1 MARNAKVQT
10 SGDDSPR
17 EAIRITEAHSS
28 VEEQHRARVKKYL
41 TIMSVRIPA
50 LVLAAISYSIWA
62 NPWIAMAIIGIS
74 IPLPWMAVLIANDR
88 PPRTADEPSRYYY
101 RAQDS
106 TALEA
111 RPHPVVDDGAE
122 IIDDRPA
129 LTTKVAAPTASAPRQ
144 PKQKAPKPY
153 TGEDFLADNFPSS
166 S

>member
-17 EAIRITEAHSS
+17 EAIRITEAHLS
-28 VEEQHRARVKKYL
+28 VEDQHRARVKKYL

-88 PPRTADEPSRYYY
+88 PPRTEDEPSRYHY

-111 RPHPVVDDGAE
+111 RPHPVVADDE
-122 IIDDRPA
+122 DIVIDDRPA
-129 LTTKVAAPTASAPRQ
+129 LTTKVAAPTASTPRE
-144 PKQKAPKPY
+144 PRKKKPKPY
-153 TGEDFLADNFPSS
+153 TGEDFLADNYPSS
-166 S
+166 